1 MLSRSEIIEGLKGFK
16 DFDTYANIEAFN
28 TDVGLYVVKSCVWH
42 KTMLIIDRVQDNKV
56 IYLDNRVLCAD
67 MGTFLKV
74 LAEAYNLDRDFRERK
89 EYIEGVIDLLRGQQ
103 EVLGYIVGGER
114 DSRDASLAGRTIRA
128 FFNNKRELT
137 LIKLA
142 NRDVFFNPNSFFLE
156 SARITLYLK
165 GSLAFSTSLSN
176 LTKQE
181 VSQ

>member
-1 MLSRSEIIEGLKGFK
+1 MLSRSEIIEGLKSFK
-16 DFDTYANIEAFN
+16 DINTYDNLEAFN
-28 TDVGLYVVKSCVWH
+28 TDVGLYVAKSCIWH
-42 KTMLIIDRVQDNKV
+42 KTMLIIDRAQDNKV

-67 MGTFLKV
+67 MRAFLKV
-74 LAEAYNLDRDFRERK
+74 LAEAYNLDRDFKEHK
-89 EYIEGVIDLLRGQQ
+89 EYMEGVLNLLRGQQ
-103 EVLGYIVGGER
+103 EALGYMIGGER
-114 DSRDASLAGRTIRA
+114 DSRNAYLSGRTIRV

-142 NRDVFFNPNSFFLE
+142 NRNIFFNPNSFFLE

>member
-1 MLSRSEIIEGLKGFK
+1 MLSRSEIIDRLKSFK
-16 DFDTYANIEAFN
+16 DIDTYTNIEAFN
-28 TDVGLYVVKSCVWH
+28 TDVELYVVRSHTWH
-42 KTMLIIDRVQDNKV
+42 KTILIIDRAQDNKV
-56 IYLDNRVLCAD
+56 IYLDN
-67 MGTFLKV
+67 
-74 LAEAYNLDRDFRERK
+74 
-89 EYIEGVIDLLRGQQ
+89 
-103 EVLGYIVGGER
+103 
-114 DSRDASLAGRTIRA
+114 
-128 FFNNKRELT
+128 RELT

>member
-1 MLSRSEIIEGLKGFK
+1 MITIRNKEGLIK
-16 DFDTYANIEAFN
+16 A
-28 TDVGLYVVKSCVWH
+28 L
-42 KTMLIIDRVQDNKV
+42 
-56 IYLDNRVLCAD
+56 
-67 MGTFLKV
+67 
-74 LAEAYNLDRDFRERK
+74 REHK
-89 EYIEGVIDLLRGQQ
+89 EYIEGVTDLLRGQQ
-103 EVLGYIVGGER
+103 EALGYMIGGER
-114 DSRDASLAGRTIRA
+114 DSRDAYLAGRTIRV

-181 VSQ
+181 VSL

>member
-1 MLSRSEIIEGLKGFK
+1 MITIRNKEGLTKALNNKQEFK
-16 DFDTYANIEAFN
+16 YGNRLSA
-28 TDVGLYVVKSCVWH
+28 
-42 KTMLIIDRVQDNKV
+42 LIIGDNNYHIMDYNTLLLVLDK
-56 IYLDNRVLCAD
+56 DNRVVYFDNRILCAD

-89 EYIEGVIDLLRGQQ
+89 EYIEGAIDLLRGQQ

-114 DSRDASLAGRTIRA
+114 DNRDASLAGRTIRA

-156 SARITLYLK
+156 SARITLYLR
-165 GSLAFSTSLSN
+165 GSLAFSTDLKN
-176 LTKQE
+176 LIKQE

>member
-16 DFDTYANIEAFN
+16 DFDTYTNIKAFN
-28 TDVGLYVVKSCVWH
+28 TDVGLYVVKSYVRH

-56 IYLDNRVLCAD
+56 IYLDNRILCAD

-103 EVLGYIVGGER
+103 EALGYMIGGER
-114 DSRDASLAGRTIRA
+114 DSRDAYLAGRTIRV
-128 FFNNKRELT
+128 FFNNKKELT

-142 NRDVFFNPNSFFLE
+142 NRDIFFNPNSFFLE
-156 SARITLYLK
+156 SANITLYLR
-165 GSLAFSTSLSN
+165 GSLDFSTDLKN
-176 LTKQE
+176 LIKQE

>member
-16 DFDTYANIEAFN
+16 DFDTYTNIEAFN

-56 IYLDNRVLCAD
+56 IYLDNRILCAD

-103 EVLGYIVGGER
+103 EALGYMIGGER
-114 DSRDASLAGRTIRA
+114 DSRNASLAGRTIRV
-128 FFNNKRELT
+128 FFNNKGELT

-142 NRDVFFNPNSFFLE
+142 NRDTFFNPNSFFLE

-176 LTKQE
+176 LIKQE

>member
-16 DFDTYANIEAFN
+16 DFDTYTNIEAFN
-28 TDVGLYVVKSCVWH
+28 THVGLYVVKSCVWH

-56 IYLDNRVLCAD
+56 IYLDNRILCAD

-74 LAEAYNLDRDFRERK
+74 LAEAYNLDRDFREHK

-103 EVLGYIVGGER
+103 EALGYMIGGER
-114 DSRDASLAGRTIRA
+114 DSRDAYLAGRTIRV

-181 VSQ
+181 VSL

>member
-16 DFDTYANIEAFN
+16 DFDTYTNIEAFN

-42 KTMLIIDRVQDNKV
+42 KTMLIIDRVQDNKA
-56 IYLDNRVLCAD
+56 IYLDNRILCAD

-74 LAEAYNLDRDFRERK
+74 LAEAYNLDRDFREHK

-103 EVLGYIVGGER
+103 EALGYMIGGER
-114 DSRDASLAGRTIRA
+114 DSRDAYLAGRTIRV

-176 LTKQE
+176 LIKQE
-181 VSQ
+181 VSL

>member
-16 DFDTYANIEAFN
+16 DFDTYTNIEAFN

-42 KTMLIIDRVQDNKV
+42 KTMLIIDRAQDNKV

-67 MGTFLKV
+67 MRTFLKV
-74 LAEAYNLDRDFRERK
+74 LAEAYNLDRDFKEPK

-103 EVLGYIVGGER
+103 EALGYIIGGDR
-114 DSRDASLAGRTIRA
+114 DSRYAYLAARAIRV

-142 NRDVFFNPNSFFLE
+142 NRNVFFNPNSFLE
-156 SARITLYLK
+156 SANITLYLR
-165 GSLAFSTSLSN
+165 GSLDFSTDLKN
-176 LTKQE
+176 LIKQE

>member
-1 MLSRSEIIEGLKGFK
+1 MLSRSEIIDRLKSFK
-16 DFDTYANIEAFN
+16 DFDTYTNIEAFN

-56 IYLDNRVLCAD
+56 IYLDNRILCAD

-74 LAEAYNLDRDFRERK
+74 LAEAYNLDRDFREHK

-103 EVLGYIVGGER
+103 EALGYMIGGER
-114 DSRDASLAGRTIRA
+114 DSRDAYLAARAIRV

-142 NRDVFFNPNSFFLE
+142 NRNVFFNPNSFLE
-156 SARITLYLK
+156 SANITLYLR
-165 GSLAFSTSLSN
+165 GSLDFSTDLKN
-176 LTKQE
+176 LIKQE

>member
-1 MLSRSEIIEGLKGFK
+1 MLSRSEIIEGLKSFK
-16 DFDTYANIEAFN
+16 DFDTYTNIEAFN

-67 MGTFLKV
+67 MRAFLKV
-74 LAEAYNLDRDFRERK
+74 LAEAYNLDRDFREHK

-103 EVLGYIVGGER
+103 EALGYMIGGER
-114 DSRDASLAGRTIRA
+114 DSRDAYLAGRTIRV

-142 NRDVFFNPNSFFLE
+142 NRNVFFNPNSFFLE

-176 LTKQE
+176 LIKQE
-181 VSQ
+181 VSL

>member
-1 MLSRSEIIEGLKGFK
+1 MLSRSEIIDRLKSFK
-16 DFDTYANIEAFN
+16 DFDTYTNIEAFN

-67 MGTFLKV
+67 MRAFLKV
-74 LAEAYNLDRDFRERK
+74 LAEAYNLDRDFREHK

-103 EVLGYIVGGER
+103 EALGYMIGGER
-114 DSRDASLAGRTIRA
+114 DSRDAYLAGRTIRV

-142 NRDVFFNPNSFFLE
+142 NRDVFLILIAFFLE

>member
-1 MLSRSEIIEGLKGFK
+1 MLSRSEIIDRLKSFK
-16 DFDTYANIEAFN
+16 DFDTYTNIEAFN
-28 TDVGLYVVKSCVWH
+28 TDVELYVVRSHTWH
-42 KTMLIIDRVQDNKV
+42 KTMLIIDRAQDNKV

-103 EVLGYIVGGER
+103 EALGYMIGGER
-114 DSRDASLAGRTIRA
+114 DSRDAYLAGRTIRV
-128 FFNNKRELT
+128 FFNNKGELT

-142 NRDVFFNPNSFFLE
+142 NRNAFFNPNSFFLE

-165 GSLAFSTSLSN
+165 GSFAFSTSLSN
-176 LTKQE
+176 LIKQE

>member
-1 MLSRSEIIEGLKGFK
+1 M
-16 DFDTYANIEAFN
+16 
-28 TDVGLYVVKSCVWH
+28 
-42 KTMLIIDRVQDNKV
+42 
-56 IYLDNRVLCAD
+56 
-67 MGTFLKV
+67 
-74 LAEAYNLDRDFRERK
+74 
-89 EYIEGVIDLLRGQQ
+89 
-103 EVLGYIVGGER
+103 IVR
-114 DSRDASLAGRTIRA
+114 TGRTIRA

>member
-16 DFDTYANIEAFN
+16 DFDTYTNIEAFN

-42 KTMLIIDRVQDNKV
+42 KTMLIIDRVQDNKA
-56 IYLDNRVLCAD
+56 IYLDNRILCAD

-74 LAEAYNLDRDFRERK
+74 LAEAYNLDRDFREHK

-103 EVLGYIVGGER
+103 EALGYMIGGER
-114 DSRDASLAGRTIRA
+114 DSRDAYLAGRTIRV

-176 LTKQE
+176 LTKQG
-181 VSQ
+181 VSL

>member
-16 DFDTYANIEAFN
+16 DFDTYTNIEAFN

-56 IYLDNRVLCAD
+56 IYLDNRILCAN
-67 MGTFLKV
+67 MWTFLKV

-89 EYIEGVIDLLRGQQ
+89 EYIKGVIDLLRGQQ
-103 EVLGYIVGGER
+103 EALGYIIGGER
-114 DSRDASLAGRTIRA
+114 DSRDAYLAGRTIRV

-156 SARITLYLK
+156 SARITLYLR

-176 LTKQE
+176 LIKQE
-181 VSQ
+181 VSL